1 MQVGN
6 VVGDKQAG
14 IAETAQRISRERG
27 AHEFYVRLTIGYFKI
42 VPMMATS
49 FYVYDRMKRYLGLLV
64 E

>member
-6 VVGDKQAG
+6 VVGDNQAS

-27 AHEFYVRLTIGYFKI
+27 ARWFYVGLTIGYLKI
-42 VPMMATS
+42 VPMVATS